1 MSGFVLTD
9 ENYYSREADILYM
22 SCSQFQS
29 FQTCEAAMEKVIPE
43 NGEDRIVP

>member
-1 MSGFVLTD
+1 MSRFVLTD

-29 FQTCEAAMEKVIPE
+29 FQTCEAATMARLRGVGAK
-43 NGEDRIVP
+43 RHQ